1 MSNII
6 LLGLLIPLLVIGF
19 LYWKLLRNLVT
30 GKGGI
35 FKNKKIVTALIIIYA
50 IALILSPFIYELLP
64 KTGEEIPRV
73 QYKNLEQKTMELEQA
88 IYDGRLAD
96 INPEYIRETWQ
107 QPYKGNELNLQQ
119 TVEETVPI
127 VVERKQENDGMIE
140 GKYIA
145 SVIYQALDF
154 SDKVRSIQF
163 NLSDDTLNL
172 EEVGEFFEFKGIT
185 AERDLVLSQ
194 FTESRNIFADGTMRQ
209 VRFIYLQ
216 IPKDLQFQKNDDLS
230 FNYTGEIEVN
240 YNVE

>member
-1 MSNII
+1 MINI
-6 LLGLLIPLLVIGF
+6 LLWGLLIPLLLIGF
-19 LYWKLLRNLVT
+19 LYWKLIRNLAT

-35 FKNKKIVTALIIIYA
+35 FKNKKIVKVLIIIYA
-50 IALILSPFIYELLP
+50 TALILSPIIYEFLP
-64 KTGEEIPRV
+64 KTSEEIPRV
-73 QYKNLEQKTMELEQA
+73 QDKNLDQKTMELEQA

-107 QPYKGNELNLQQ
+107 QPYEGNELNLQQ

-127 VVERKQENDGMIE
+127 VIERKQENDGMIE

-154 SDKVRSIQF
+154 SDKIRSIEF

-185 AERDLVLSQ
+185 VERDLVLSQ
-194 FTESRNIFADGTMRQ
+194 FTESRNIFTEGTIRQ

-216 IPKDLQFQKNDDLS
+216 IPKDLQLQVNADLS
-230 FNYTGEIEVN
+230 FNYTGEMEVI